1 MSRNIC
7 IFYCLLHSTINE
19 VHANKEEERYVGSY
33 CTIVASRKKIC
44 CRYPSNQI
52 SSGSIP
58 RFLVFQEFHEPDRVK
73 VKITL
78 LFRRKISANVNRIHE
93 NRQRG
98 REREREVRE
107 RLQQPFHIPSRE
119 IPSRRNFDPVHR
131 KIDFSR
137 TRNPSLS
144 PFAIIVTNTSR
155 ETIVGERMPNA
166 RCLVFLARVLASNL
180 GPTIC
185 PTIASQPRYAQF
197 LR

>member
-1 MSRNIC
+1 MDRIVRSSR
-7 IFYCLLHSTINE
+7 
-19 VHANKEEERYVGSY
+19 VERRF
-33 CTIVASRKKIC
+33 VAETHPTKFPRDRS
-44 CRYPSNQI
+44 
-52 SSGSIP
+52 

-155 ETIVGERMPNA
+155 ETIVGEDAGREMFSIPREGSCFQSATNNLSDDRQPA
-166 RCLVFLARVLASNL
+166 PIRTVSPIMNIRCHIHRSN
-180 GPTIC
+180 
-185 PTIASQPRYAQF
+185 SQLPIYNDE
-197 LR
+197 